1 MGRTNKLGF
10 INDLDKP
17 TAEYEKLPN
26 GKYRIYNQDRPYS
39 ICIAIHQRK
48 GKKYYEDIEIC
59 SDWHYRSKFE
69 NWYNEQKELQPMID
83 TLSIEKDILVPNNR
97 VYSPD
102 TCIFVP
108 DWFNL
113 QFLERGKSR
122 GNCPLGVS
130 AYHKGFTSN
139 IGDGS
144 GGKTK
149 KYLGYFPTAELAHI
163 AWQQAK
169 IIKLSEA
176 LDRLKIS
183 TLMGENY
190 NKIEVA
196 VLRKIS
202 AIEHQISNGE
212 ITSSLKP
219 L

>member
-1 MGRTNKLGF
+1 MGGKKCTTGF

-17 TAEYEKLPN
+17 TK
-26 GKYRIYNQDRPYS
+26 GDVIYSKFRS
-39 ICIAIHQRK
+39 IHYKK
-48 GKKYYEDIEIC
+48 GKRFYEDITVHP
-59 SDWHYRSKFE
+59 DWYYRSKFE

-83 TLSIEKDILVPNNR
+83 TLEIEKDILVPNNR
-97 VYSPD
+97 MYSPD

-122 GNCPLGVS
+122 GSYPLGVCP
-130 AYHKGFTSN
+130 YHKGFISN

-144 GGKTK
+144 GKTK
-149 KYLGYFPTAELAHI
+149 TYLGYFPTEELAHI

-169 IIKLSEA
+169 VIKLSEA

-196 VLRKIS
+196 VMRKIS

-212 ITSSLKP
+212 ITYSLKP

>member
-1 MGRTNKLGF
+1 MSRTNKLGF

-17 TAEYEKLPN
+17 TK
-26 GKYRIYNQDRPYS
+26 GDRSY
-39 ICIAIHQRK
+39 AIGFSLHYKK
-48 GKKYYEDIEIC
+48 GKKYYEDITIHE
-59 SDWHYRSKFE
+59 DWYYRSKFE

-83 TLSIEKDILVPNNR
+83 TLEIEKDILVPNNR
-97 VYSPD
+97 MYSPD

-122 GNCPLGVS
+122 GSCPLGVCP
-130 AYHKGFTSN
+130 YHKGFISN

-144 GGKTK
+144 GKTK
-149 KYLGYFPTAELAHI
+149 KYLGYFPTEELAHI

-169 IIKLSEA
+169 VIKLSEA

-190 NKIEVA
+190 NKIEIA
-196 VLRKIS
+196 VVRKIS

-212 ITSSLKP
+212 ITYSLKP

>member
-1 MGRTNKLGF
+1 MGRKSKLGF

-17 TAEYEKLPN
+17 TSEYEKLPD
-26 GKYRIYNQDRPYS
+26 GRYKQIYSDRPYS
-39 ICIAIHQRK
+39 ICLSIHQRK
-48 GKKYYEDIEIC
+48 GKKYYEDIEIHP
-59 SDWHYRSKFE
+59 DWYYRSKFE

-83 TLSIEKDILVPNNR
+83 TLDIEKDILIPNNR
-97 VYSPD
+97 LYSPD

-113 QFLERGKSR
+113 QFIERGKGR
-122 GNCPLGVS
+122 GEYPLGVCK
-130 AYHKGFTSN
+130 YKKGYISN

-144 GGKTK
+144 GKTK
-149 KYLGYFPTAELAHI
+149 KYLGYFPTVEEAHI

-169 IIKLSEA
+169 VDKLSEA

-190 NKIEVA
+190 SKIEVA
-196 VLRKIS
+196 VMRKIS
-202 AIEHQISNGE
+202 AIQHQISNSV
-212 ITSSLKP
+212 ITTSLKS